1 MGRLGKDTIKE
12 RDELFERW
20 ENEELD
26 KLFAKWANESEEE
39 KVRFAWVALLR
50 DKQNLTAAKA
60 A

>member
-26 KLFAKWANESEEE
+26 KLFAKWANE
-39 KVRFAWVALLR
+39 
-50 DKQNLTAAKA
+50 
-60 A
+60 